1 MINGEMVNMLI
12 CGLNKT
18 TLLDYPGHVAAT
30 IFLGGCNF
38 RCPFCHNRDL
48 VFVNEGMEKKLVMNY
63 EEDKIFAF
71 LKKRKGILTGV
82 CVTGGEPTLNKELP
96 FFLDK
101 IKSLGYLVKLDTNG
115 YRPEVLK
122 ELLSRELVDYIAMDI
137 KNSPLKYGVSTGVA
151 GIDISKIKE
160 SVDYLLSGMAP
171 DYEFRTT
178 VVKELHDKNDMYVIA
193 DWIKG
198 AKAYYLQSYTDS
210 EGVIE
215 TGYHAHDKDTL
226 MEFLQI
232 CRAYIPNSQLRGVD

>member
-63 EEDKIFAF
+63 EEDKIFAL

-178 VVKELHDKNDMYVIA
+178 IVKELHDENDMHVISE
-193 DWIKG
+193 WIKG

-210 EGVIE
+210 DGVIE

-226 MEFLQI
+226 VKFLQI

>member
-48 VFVNEGMEKKLVMNY
+48 VFISESIEKNLVIRY
-63 EEDKIFAF
+63 EEDEVLAF

-82 CVTGGEPTLNKELP
+82 CVTGGEPTLQKELP
-96 FFLDK
+96 SFLHK
-101 IKSLGYLVKLDTNG
+101 LKELGYLVKLDTNG

-226 MEFLQI
+226 VKFLQI